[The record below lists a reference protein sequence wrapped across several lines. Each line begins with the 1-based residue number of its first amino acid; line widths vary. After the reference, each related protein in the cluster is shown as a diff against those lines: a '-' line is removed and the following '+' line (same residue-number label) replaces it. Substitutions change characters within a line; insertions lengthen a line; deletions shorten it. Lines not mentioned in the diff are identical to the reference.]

1 MAVRPQPVRSTGPSL
16 VISTQLVE
24 VAAHQFE
31 GPSPD
36 VHWRAT
42 LYPDAFEAV
51 VSFDY
56 HGRQGVRLYDSD
68 DDLVDEVER
77 EEKRKEKQRE
87 ASRRAAATQR
97 RYIVANR
104 LDRLGTL
111 TYAEACYDPE
121 QARSDVGAFF
131 RSLRAQVGRPFP
143 YLWVPEWHPG
153 GHGLHLHFAVGRFIP
168 QGVIKEAWGR
178 GIVDIRRRRDLAFGA
193 SAVDEARQ
201 NARYLAKYVSK
212 SFDDRR
218 PPGSHRFDVAQG
230 FQPRKETIL
239 VKRRGDAVAALERRM
254 GGRAAVIWD
263 SEFDEDWDGPP
274 SMWMAWA
281 R

>member
-87 ASRRAAATQR
+87 ASRRAVGTMR
-97 RYIVANR
+97 RYVVANR
-104 LDRLGTL
+104 LDRFAGL
-111 TYAEACYDPE
+111 TYEVGCYEPE

-153 GHGLHLHFAVGRFIP
+153 GHGLHLHFVVGRFIP
-168 QGVIKEAWGR
+168 HGVIKEAWGR

-201 NARYLAKYVSK
+201 NARYLAKYVGK
-212 SFDDRR
+212 AFDGDR
-218 PPGSHRFDVAQG
+218 PPGLHRFDVAQG
-230 FQPRKETIL
+230 YQPRKETFFVERRIDAL
-239 VKRRGDAVAALERRM
+239 VALEERM
-254 GGRAAVIWD
+254 GGRAAVVWESA
-263 SEFDEDWDGPP
+263 SEPDWAGPP
-274 SMWMAWA
+274 AMWMLW
-281 R
+281 